1 MKRPFIL
8 QFIAAFHNNRV
19 ILKNSL
25 IHIDY
30 ILISAFYHEQWAPD
44 YPDFAFF
51 SYDGAMYKIQIRQ
64 HQGKFFFVDGLK
76 TFRKDLGIYKSTT
89 INFWAC
95 EQKWIFNLHFTP
107 TLDQQSCGRPLLTS
121 RMHVWI
127 VELTQGLLGAPDPL
141 RLPPIATIHLPS
153 YGLHMMILRRFD
165 PPLQWTVVTL
175 DVGIGDKY
183 VVQPWYQF
191 LAEVDF
197 SHENELSF
205 YHSPHD
211 KIWEIVIRRQ
221 KNWGDNDS
229 D

>member
-1 MKRPFIL
+1 
-8 QFIAAFHNNRV
+8 
-19 ILKNSL
+19 
-25 IHIDY
+25 
-30 ILISAFYHEQWAPD
+30 
-44 YPDFAFF
+44 
-51 SYDGAMYKIQIRQ
+51 
-64 HQGKFFFVDGLK
+64 
-76 TFRKDLGIYKSTT
+76 
-89 INFWAC
+89 
-95 EQKWIFNLHFTP
+95 
-107 TLDQQSCGRPLLTS
+107 
-121 RMHVWI
+121 
-127 VELTQGLLGAPDPL
+127 
-141 RLPPIATIHLPS
+141 
-153 YGLHMMILRRFD
+153 MMILRRFG
-165 PPLQWTVVTL
+165 PPLQSTVVTL